1 MAAEGVVARTLAVA
15 ALAVGLGG
23 AVITSSRVEGRRRDL
38 ELVVST
44 EGTRGMPAHVAI
56 ATAALG
62 TFRGLA
68 VDYLWARADHLQDEG
83 QYFEAQTLAEWITSL
98 QPRFP
103 RVWSFQAWNLS
114 YNVSAATLVPEERW
128 SWVCRGID
136 LLRSR
141 GIPLNP
147 RSAEL
152 YGDLALL
159 FHGKIADRLDR
170 EHFYYKA
177 RFCEEMQEVLGDMST
192 GLTAEE
198 SLERFRRVADAADTR
213 AALEAR
219 DPAVAAALAVAAR
232 HGQAVDETLV
242 RMIGR
247 IIMRSDRTDTAI
259 LGDLRTLPDGTN
271 VPLMQAIRDDATT
284 RETFFSHIV
293 PFLQKQVVRERY
305 RMDPGEMLALMERY
319 GPLDWRHPD
328 AHGLYWSE
336 RGAAVARD
344 VLRRD
349 QVNELQIL
357 RSRLHTLLTLVQTGR
372 VDFDPVTRRID
383 LIADPRFISA
393 YERSLGHALEL
404 IASAEGVSAAGFA
417 AAEEKDL
424 LKGYAKFLEV
434 AVLATF
440 LYGDRE
446 EAGGHFARLRDVL
459 ASLGTVEDGRASDTL
474 ESFVA
479 LRIAASLNIDI
490 ANTRQFI
497 DAMVRR
503 SLVDGLAKGDL
514 DVFGRF
520 VQLARTAYDRQFGG
534 DNAGGVP
541 YNKAVDIGSFPG
553 LVATSFA
560 ALMRQDSMPVID
572 RARIWAWA
580 PDELRQRAWPEVG
593 SLLIEHARQAGF
605 DPDRAFPPPS
615 VPDAEAI
622 AETAGERP
630 VPVTSP
636 DPRR

>member
-1 MAAEGVVARTLAVA
+1 MAAEGAVTRAAAVA
-15 ALAVGLGG
+15 ALLAGLAG
-23 AVITSSRVEGRRRDL
+23 AVVASSRVEHRRRDL

-83 QYFEAQTLAEWITSL
+83 QYFEAQTLAEWITAL

-114 YNVSAATLVPEERW
+114 YNISAATLVPEERW
-128 SWVCRGID
+128 SWVARGIE
-136 LLRSR
+136 LLRAR

-147 RSAEL
+147 RSADL
-152 YGDLALL
+152 YGELALL

-192 GLTAEE
+192 GLTANE
-198 SLERFRRVADAADTR
+198 SLERFRRVAEAPESLAD
-213 AALEAR
+213 LEER
-219 DPAVAAALAVAAR
+219 DPAVTAALAVAAR
-232 HGQAVDETLV
+232 HGQAVDEGLA

-284 RETFFSHIV
+284 RDAFFSHIV
-293 PFLQKQVVRERY
+293 PFLQRQVLSERY
-305 RMDPGEMLALMERY
+305 RMDVREMVALMERY

-336 RGAAVARD
+336 RGVAVARD

-349 QVNELQIL
+349 QINELQIV

-372 VDFDPVTRRID
+372 VDYDPVTRRID
-383 LIADPRFISA
+383 LIADPRFIAA

-404 IASAEGVSAAGFA
+404 IASAEGVSAAGFQ

-424 LKGYAKFLEV
+424 LKGYARFLEV

-440 LYGDRE
+440 LYGDQEDAVR
-446 EAGGHFARLRDVL
+446 HFSRLRDVR
-459 ASLGTVEDGRASDTL
+459 ATLGTVDDGRASDTL

-503 SLVDGLAKGDL
+503 SLLDGLGKGDL
-514 DVFGRF
+514 DIFGRF
-520 VQLARTAYDRQFGG
+520 MQLARTAYDRQFGG
-534 DNAGGVP
+534 DQAGGVP

-553 LVATSFA
+553 LVGTSFA
-560 ALMRQDSMPVID
+560 SLLRQDSLPVID

-580 PDELRQRAWPEVG
+580 PEDLRRRAWPDIGTV
-593 SLLIEHARQAGF
+593 LAEHARQAGF
-605 DPDRAFPPPS
+605 APERAFPPPI
-615 VPDAEAI
+615 VPEPDAI
-622 AETAGERP
+622 AETAG
-630 VPVTSP
+630 
-636 DPRR
+636 D